1 MNAARQDPYQ
11 RPQPTHTHWPATRRP
26 EPRPA
31 TKSQRSDETKD
42 EEHAPAGIDEP
53 GYGHGV

>member
-11 RPQPTHTHWPATRRP
+11 RPKPTHTFWPSTRRP
-26 EPRPA
+26 EPPSA
-31 TKSQRSDETKD
+31 TKSQRSDEKKD
-42 EEHAPAGIDEP
+42 EEHPPAGIDEP

>member
-1 MNAARQDPYQ
+1 MNAARPDPYQ
-11 RPQPTHTHWPATRRP
+11 RPKPTHTFWPATRRP

-31 TKSQRSDETKD
+31 TKPPRPDEPKD
-42 EEHAPAGIDEP
+42 EEHAPANIDEP